1 MPAVQVSLVR
11 SGRRYRAG
19 GSESLLDAAIAAG
32 VRLAHGCRRGNCGA
46 CRARLVRGEV
56 DYPDGPP
63 LGLGPTDAAE
73 GLILMCRAR
82 ARGDLE
88 IDVDEVRHPDE
99 VTVHRLPCRIARAER
114 LARDVLALHLRLP
127 PVAAFTFLPGQYLDV
142 LLPQGQRRSF
152 SIACPPHDAGTIELH
167 VRRVPGGEFTESLF
181 AADPTDRVLTIEG
194 PRGSFRYRPPN
205 LDATSDPAPLLLV
218 AGGTGYAPIQAIL
231 RHVVER
237 GACRDVRL
245 YVGARSAA
253 DLYADARIREIAR
266 RAPRL
271 RYHPVV
277 SEPAADWTG
286 RRGFV
291 HEAVLADLET
301 LAPFDTY
308 ACGPPAMIEAVRRT
322 FPTRCADPERLY
334 VDSFE

>member
-1 MPAVQVSLVR
+1 MQVSLVR
-11 SGRRYRAG
+11 SGRTYRVDG
-19 GSESLLDAAIAAG
+19 RESLLDAAIVAG

-63 LGLGPTDAAE
+63 LGLGPQDAAD
-73 GLILMCRAR
+73 GLILMCRAH

-88 IDVDEVRHPDE
+88 LDVDEVRHPDE

-127 PVAAFTFLPGQYLDV
+127 PVADFAFLPGQYLDV
-142 LLPQGQRRSF
+142 LLPRGHRRSF
-152 SIACPPHDAGTIELH
+152 SIACPPHDARSIELH
-167 VRRVPGGEFTESLF
+167 VRRVPGGAFTESLF
-181 AADPTDRVLTIEG
+181 AADPTERLLTIEG
-194 PRGSFRYRPPN
+194 PRGSFRYRPP
-205 LDATSDPAPLLLV
+205 DVDPASGAAPLLLV

-231 RHVVER
+231 RHAVER

-266 RAPRL
+266 RAPQL
-271 RYHPVV
+271 RYVPVV
-277 SEPAADWTG
+277 SEPAAEWTG

-291 HEAVLADLET
+291 HEAVLADQDS
-301 LAPFDTY
+301 LAPFDVY
-308 ACGPPAMIEAVRRT
+308 VCGPPAMIEAVRRT
-322 FPTRCADPERLY
+322 FPTRHVDPDRLY
-334 VDSFE
+334 FDSFE